1 MKSVLGIIAALL
13 LTALLAALALRQITH
28 DTHLPELAIATSIT
42 LISALLSLLP
52 LALTRKSDPVVV
64 FQAAF
69 AGTIIHL
76 FATLG
81 MGGAVVLLQLV
92 NRNIFVFLLL
102 GFYWFSLIFIA
113 TAMIK
118 IFRHSAHLRAA
129 GLQAKST

>member
-1 MKSVLGIIAALL
+1 MKSILGIIAGLL

-28 DTHLPELAIATSIT
+28 DTHLPELAIATGIT

-64 FQAAF
+64 FQASF

-118 IFRHSAHLRAA
+118 IFRNSAHLRAA